1 MANTKVSDMIKNN
14 INPNFGRFDT
24 PKGEL
29 VKDELW
35 LINRWESW
43 NKAALTNTRNAIK
56 KANAD
61 LKILN
66 LEKDLIRNIKKKWK
80 S

>member
-1 MANTKVSDMIKNN
+1 MEKLKPIKNYKPLLDPEDP
-14 INPNFGRFDT
+14 I
-24 PKGEL
+24 
-29 VKDELW
+29 KDEIW
-35 LINRWESW
+35 YINRWEKW
-43 NKAALTNTRNAIK
+43 NKMALTNTRDAIK

-61 LKILN
+61 LKLLN